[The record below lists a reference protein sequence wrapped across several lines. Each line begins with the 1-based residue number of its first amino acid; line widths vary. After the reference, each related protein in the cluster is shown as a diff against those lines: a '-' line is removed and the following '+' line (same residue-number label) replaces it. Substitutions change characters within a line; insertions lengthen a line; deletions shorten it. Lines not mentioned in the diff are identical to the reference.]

1 MTSHRWRQS
10 FLGVLALGLCLTAPP
25 ATGRAAAPPAKP
37 PSFDESPADA
47 LKRFQAG
54 NSQFT
59 DKVSVGVVL
68 VPVVVRK
75 RGSGYADHLDRKD
88 FSVTV
93 DGRPVAIESFE
104 RRADAPCSLVVLQDL
119 SGSMATEGKLDQS
132 REAVRFFLQ
141 HALPGDEFAVATF
154 ASGTGEVEVPFTNDT
169 GAVDA
174 AVGLWKGWG
183 TTALHDAVAWI
194 PEISLDSRNPKRF
207 ALVITDGVDNASH
220 LTPEQARDL
229 VRAAQVPV
237 YVLGLNA
244 GNPYDLGAQ
253 KEKIYRYADVLNLL
267 AATTGGRY
275 YSIASFHELRAAL
288 QAISDDLRHEY
299 VLGFATG
306 EGRSSYRK
314 LHVEVRGGE
323 KAVVFRR
330 GYQGP
335 PPASPKVGG

>member
-1 MTSHRWRQS
+1 VQG
-10 FLGVLALGLCLTAPP
+10 LAGVLALALCLTVQPAIGRASAPP
-25 ATGRAAAPPAKP
+25 PTTPSSKP
-37 PSFDESPADA
+37 GFDESPADA
-47 LKRFQAG
+47 LKRLQAG
-54 NSQFT
+54 GAQFT
-59 DKVSVGVVL
+59 DKVQVGLVL

-75 RGSGYADHLDRKD
+75 RAGYADHLDRKD
-88 FSVTV
+88 FTLIV
-93 DGRPVAIESFE
+93 DGRPVAIDSFE

-154 ASGTGEVEVPFTNDT
+154 ASGTGEVEVPFTSDT
-169 GAVDA
+169 GVVASA
-174 AVGLWKGWG
+174 IGMWRGWG

-207 ALVITDGVDNASH
+207 ALVITDGVDNASR
-220 LTPEQARDL
+220 LSPEQARDL

-237 YVLGLNA
+237 YVLGLGA
-244 GNPYDLGAQ
+244 GSPYELGAQ
-253 KEKIYRYADVLNLL
+253 NEKIYRYADVLNLL

-275 YSIASFHELRAAL
+275 YSISSFHELRAAL
-288 QAISDDLRHEY
+288 QAIADDLRHEY

-323 KAVVFRR
+323 QAVVFRR